1 MNKTPDKLL
10 ALKIGETSV
19 AENLRRSIESG
30 RLVEDENG
38 TLTLPGE
45 PKRNDNW
52 VYVTRGPALGC
63 RFLMDFMFHHAYAEA
78 AVPSGCSGCYK
89 VKVVTRT
96 LRELAAAWE
105 IAKRVNCSSKWGT
118 DLSNPYSQSVYAG
131 YFYVTGLDAARAL
144 FKVVRQAFDKNPKL
158 GPGIRMTIK
167 RGCSEY
173 EAVLGP
179 SDRYEFT
186 PEMAEL
192 EADLKTR
199 FRPRKAEHQPSMVV
213 AQWIET
219 AFRIGDDTYLD
230 FTGGKP
236 LRKRTVTYDPL

>member
-1 MNKTPDKLL
+1 MIETPGELQ

-19 AENLRRSIESG
+19 AENLRRSIETG

-38 TLTLPGE
+38 TLTLPGD

-52 VYVTRGPALGC
+52 LYVTRGPALGC

-89 VKVVTRT
+89 VKVVART
-96 LRELAAAWE
+96 LRELVAAWE
-105 IAKRVNCSSKWGT
+105 IAKRINCSSKWGT

-158 GPGIRMTIK
+158 GPDIPMTIK

-173 EAVLGP
+173 EALLGP

-192 EADLKTR
+192 EAELKTR
-199 FRPRKAEHQPSMVV
+199 FHPRKADHQPSMVI

-230 FTGGKP
+230 FTDGKR
-236 LRKRTVTYDPL
+236 LRKKTMTYDPV